1 MRLDAAGAYGIQK
14 AIAAALNS
22 RFGSGGSPDHTAGPS
37 RFVTSAHHA
46 AFSRKFFVSVGGYN
60 ENTTINEDSEYDA
73 GAARAGGRAWL
84 CSETAVTY
92 FPRRSLPALG
102 RQYFNYG
109 RGRARTLFTL
119 RTRPHLRQVAL
130 LAIMAGCVG
139 GLGLMAVH
147 ASFGLVPL
155 AYGTMCTAWGICAA
169 VRARDPW
176 LLGMGAR
183 R

>member
-1 MRLDAAGAYGIQK
+1 
-14 AIAAALNS
+14 
-22 RFGSGGSPDHTAGPS
+22 
-37 RFVTSAHHA
+37 
-46 AFSRKFFVSVGGYN
+46 
-60 ENTTINEDSEYDA
+60 
-73 GAARAGGRAWL
+73 
-84 CSETAVTY
+84 VTY